1 MGFNY
6 KKIPT
11 IMNAYKI
18 KKYPVSACDADK
30 IILESND
37 KKWCGSIENISY
49 ERSLQFEPHFGW
61 KGHIENV

>member
-1 MGFNY
+1 
-6 KKIPT
+6 
-11 IMNAYKI
+11 MNAYKI